1 MKYKV
6 ENKKGQILI
15 KFSIDAAEWNSAIES
30 VYQKSKGKYS
40 MPGFRKG
47 KVPRKVLENA
57 YGKGF
62 FFEDAFNDMFPKYY
76 YEVLDKE
83 TEIFPVD
90 RPDVDVTSIDDK
102 GVKFTALV
110 TVKPEVEL
118 GEYKNLGI
126 EKKVESVKTKEVEA
140 ELNKMADKNARLVS
154 VTDRAVVSGDEV
166 IIDYSGSINGELFAG
181 GTAGKQSL
189 KIGSGMFIPG
199 FEEQVI
205 GMNIGEEKDINVKFP
220 EDYHAE
226 DLKGKDAVFAV
237 KLHEIKAKEMPVMD
251 DEFAKDVSEFDT
263 LKDLK
268 ADIKKRLT
276 KEAKERAEIKFEN
289 DLIAKACENA
299 KVEIPQCMIESQ
311 IDSYVQEFEYQLSY
325 QGIKLDDY
333 LKYTNSTIENLRDI
347 YKDRAAVAVKTRL
360 VMEAI
365 VKAEEI
371 KADKKSVNARIEEI
385 AKQMGKEVDEVKSSM
400 HPSEL
405 EYIENEVISK
415 NVVEFLKKNNVVEK
429 EAE

>member
-6 ENKKGQILI
+6 ENKKGQVLV
-15 KFSIDAAEWNSAIES
+15 KFSIDAKEWDSAIES
-30 VYQKSKGKYS
+30 VYQKTKGRYN

-57 YGKGF
+57 YGKGI

-76 YEVLDKE
+76 SEVLDKE

-102 GVKFTALV
+102 GVKFTALI

-126 EKKVESVKTKEVEA
+126 EKKVESVKAKEVEA

-166 IIDYSGSINGELFAG
+166 IIDYSGKINGELFAG

-205 GMNIGEEKDINVKFP
+205 GMNIGEEKDLNVKFP

-226 DLKGKDAVFAV
+226 DLKGKDAVFTV
-237 KLHEIKAKEMPVMD
+237 KLHEIKAKEMPAMD

-263 LKDLK
+263 IKDLK

-276 KEAKERAEIKFEN
+276 KQAKERAEIKFEN
-289 DLIAKACENA
+289 DLIAKACDNE

-333 LKYTNSTIENLRDI
+333 LKYTNSTIENLREI

-365 VKAEEI
+365 VKADDI
-371 KADKKSVNARIEEI
+371 KADKKSVIARIEEI
-385 AKQMGKEVDEVKSSM
+385 AKQMGKEVDEVKSTM

-415 NVVEFLKKNNVVEK
+415 NVVEFLKKNNVVAK
-429 EAE
+429 DAE

>member
-6 ENKKGQILI
+6 ENKKGQVLV
-15 KFSIDAAEWNSAIES
+15 KFSIDAKEWDSAIES
-30 VYQKSKGKYS
+30 VYQKTKGKYS

-76 YEVLDKE
+76 YEMLDKE

-102 GVKFTALV
+102 GVKFTALI

-126 EKKVESVKTKEVEA
+126 EKKVESVKAKDVEA

-154 VTDRAVVSGDEV
+154 VTDRAVQSGDEV
-166 IIDYSGSINGELFAG
+166 IIDYSGKVDGELFPG

-199 FEEQVI
+199 FEEHVI
-205 GMNIGEEKDINVKFP
+205 GMNIGEEKDLNVKFP
-220 EDYHAE
+220 QDYHAE
-226 DLKGKDAVFAV
+226 DLAGKDAVFTV

-263 LKDLK
+263 IKDLK

-289 DLIAKACENA
+289 EIIAKACENA
-299 KVEIPQCMIESQ
+299 KVEVPQCMIESQ

-333 LKYTNSTIENLRDI
+333 LKYTNSKIEDLRNI

-365 VKAEEI
+365 VKAEDI

-385 AKQMGKEVDEVKSSM
+385 AKQMGKEVDEVKSTM
-400 HPSEL
+400 HPSEI

-415 NVVEFLKKNNVVEK
+415 NVVEFLKKNNVVAK
-429 EAE
+429 DAE

>member
-6 ENKKGQILI
+6 ENKKGQVLV
-15 KFSIDAAEWNSAIES
+15 KFSIDAKEWDSAIES
-30 VYQKSKGKYS
+30 VYQKTKGKYS

-76 YEVLDKE
+76 YEMLDKE

-126 EKKVESVKTKEVEA
+126 EKKVESVKAKEVEA

-154 VTDRAVVSGDEV
+154 VTDRAVQSGDEV
-166 IIDYSGSINGELFAG
+166 IIDYSGKVDGELFPG

-263 LKDLK
+263 IKDLK

-289 DLIAKACENA
+289 EIIAKACENA
-299 KVEIPQCMIESQ
+299 KVEVPQCMIESQ

-333 LKYTNSTIENLRDI
+333 LKYTNSKIEDLRNI

-365 VKAEEI
+365 VKAEDI

-385 AKQMGKEVDEVKSSM
+385 AKQMGKEVDEVKSTM
-400 HPSEL
+400 HPSEI

-415 NVVEFLKKNNVVEK
+415 NVVEFLKKNNVVAK
-429 EAE
+429 DAE

>member
-1 MKYKV
+1 MC
-6 ENKKGQILI
+6 NTNI
-15 KFSIDAAEWNSAIES
+15 A
-30 VYQKSKGKYS
+30 KSY
-40 MPGFRKG
+40 
-47 KVPRKVLENA
+47 A
-57 YGKGF
+57 
-62 FFEDAFNDMFPKYY
+62 
-76 YEVLDKE
+76 
-83 TEIFPVD
+83 
-90 RPDVDVTSIDDK
+90 
-102 GVKFTALV
+102 
-110 TVKPEVEL
+110 
-118 GEYKNLGI
+118 
-126 EKKVESVKTKEVEA
+126 EKKAVKRAAKE
-140 ELNKMADKNARLVS
+140 
-154 VTDRAVVSGDEV
+154 GDEV

-205 GMNIGEEKDINVKFP
+205 GMNIGEEKDLNVKFP

-226 DLKGKDAVFAV
+226 ELKGKDAVFAV
-237 KLHEIKAKEMPVMD
+237 KLHEIKAKEMPAMD

-289 DLIAKACENA
+289 ALIAKACENA
-299 KVEIPQCMIESQ
+299 KVEIPQCMIENEISAN
-311 IDSYVQEFEYQLSY
+311 VQEFEYQLSY

-333 LKYTNSTIENLRDI
+333 LKYTNSKMEDLRNI

-365 VKAEEI
+365 VKAEDI

-385 AKQMGKEVDEVKSSM
+385 AKQMGKEVEEVKASM

-415 NVVEFLKKNNVVEK
+415 NVVEFLKKNNVVAK
-429 EAE
+429 DAE

>member
-102 GVKFTALV
+102 GVKFTALI

>member
-6 ENKKGQILI
+6 ENKKGQVLV
-15 KFSIDAAEWNSAIES
+15 KFSIDAKEWDSAIES
-30 VYQKSKGKYS
+30 VYQKTKGKYS

-76 YEVLDKE
+76 YEMLDKE

-102 GVKFTALV
+102 GVKFTALI

-126 EKKVESVKTKEVEA
+126 EKKVESVKAKDVEA

-154 VTDRAVVSGDEV
+154 VTDRAVQSGDEV
-166 IIDYSGSINGELFAG
+166 IIDYSGKVDGELFPG

-205 GMNIGEEKDINVKFP
+205 GMNIGEEKDLNVKFP
-220 EDYHAE
+220 QDYHAE
-226 DLKGKDAVFAV
+226 DLAGKDAVFTV

-263 LKDLK
+263 IKDLK
-268 ADIKKRLT
+268 ADVKKRLT

-289 DLIAKACENA
+289 EIIAKACENA
-299 KVEIPQCMIESQ
+299 KVEVPQCMIESQ

-333 LKYTNSTIENLRDI
+333 LKYTNSKIEDLRNI

-365 VKAEEI
+365 VKAEDI

-385 AKQMGKEVDEVKSSM
+385 AKQMGKEVDEVKSTM
-400 HPSEL
+400 HPSEI

-415 NVVEFLKKNNVVEK
+415 NVVEFLKKNNVVAK
-429 EAE
+429 DAE

>member
-15 KFSIDAAEWNSAIES
+15 KFSIDAAEWDSAIEG
-30 VYQKSKGKYS
+30 VYQKTKGKYS

-126 EKKVESVKTKEVEA
+126 EKKVESVKAKEVEA

-263 LKDLK
+263 IKDLK

-333 LKYTNSTIENLRDI
+333 LKYTNSRIENLRDI

-415 NVVEFLKKNNVVEK
+415 NVVEFLKKNNVSAK

>member
-6 ENKKGQILI
+6 ENKKGQVLV
-15 KFSIDAAEWNSAIES
+15 KFSIDAKEWESAIES
-30 VYQKSKGKYS
+30 VYQKTKGKYS

-47 KVPRKVLENA
+47 KVPRKVLENT
-57 YGKGF
+57 YGKGL

-76 YEVLDKE
+76 NEMLEKE
-83 TEIFPVD
+83 TEIYPVD
-90 RPDVDVTSIDDK
+90 RPDVDVTAIDDK
-102 GVKFTALV
+102 GVKFTALI

-126 EKKVESVKTKEVEA
+126 EKKVESVKAKDVEA

-154 VTDRAVVSGDEV
+154 VTDRAVQSGDEV
-166 IIDYSGSINGELFAG
+166 IIDYSGKVDGELFAG

-205 GMNIGEEKDINVKFP
+205 GMNIGEEKDLNVKFP

-226 DLKGKDAVFAV
+226 ELKGKDAVFAV
-237 KLHEIKAKEMPVMD
+237 KLHEIKAKEMPAMD

-289 DLIAKACENA
+289 ELIAKACENA
-299 KVEIPQCMIESQ
+299 KVEVPQCMIESQ

-333 LKYTNSTIENLRDI
+333 LKYTNSKMEDLRKI
-347 YKDRAAVAVKTRL
+347 YAERAAVAVKTRL

-365 VKAEEI
+365 VKAEDI
-371 KADKKSVNARIEEI
+371 KADKKSVNARIAELAE
-385 AKQMGKEVDEVKSSM
+385 QMGKSADEVKASM
-400 HPSEL
+400 HPSEM

-415 NVVEFLKKNNVVEK
+415 NVVEFLKKNNVSAK

>member
-6 ENKKGQILI
+6 ENKKGQVLI
-15 KFSIDAAEWNSAIES
+15 KFSIDAQEWESAIES
-30 VYQKSKGKYS
+30 VYQKTKGKYS
-40 MPGFRKG
+40 IPGFRKG
-47 KVPRKVLENA
+47 KVPRVILEKT
-57 YGKGF
+57 YGKGI
-62 FFEDAFNDMFPKYY
+62 FFEDAFNDMFPKHYY
-76 YEVLDKE
+76 DVLEKE
-83 TEIFPVD
+83 TEIYPVD
-90 RPDVDVTSIDDK
+90 RPDVDITSIDDK

-118 GEYKNLGI
+118 GQYTKLGI
-126 EKKVESVKTKEVEA
+126 EKKADSVKVKDVEA
-140 ELNKMADKNARLVS
+140 ELVKMADKNARLVS
-154 VTDRAVVSGDEV
+154 VTDRAVQSGDEV

-205 GMNIGEEKDINVKFP
+205 GMNIGEEKDLNVKFP

-226 DLKGKDAVFAV
+226 ELAGKDAVFAV

-289 DLIAKACENA
+289 ALIEKACENA

-333 LKYTNSTIENLRDI
+333 LKYTNSKVEDLRNV

-365 VKAEEI
+365 VKAEGI

-385 AKQMGKEVDEVKSSM
+385 AKQMGKEVDEVKSTM

-405 EYIENEVISK
+405 EYIENEVISR
-415 NVVEFLKKNNVVEK
+415 NVVEFLKKNNA
-429 EAE
+429 AE

>member
-6 ENKKGQILI
+6 ENKKGQVLV
-15 KFSIDAAEWNSAIES
+15 KFSIDAKEWESAIES
-30 VYQKSKGKYS
+30 VYQKTKGKYS

-126 EKKVESVKTKEVEA
+126 EKKAESVKAKDVEA

-154 VTDRAVVSGDEV
+154 VTDRAVQSGDEV
-166 IIDYSGSINGELFAG
+166 IIDYSGKVDGELFPG

-205 GMNIGEEKDINVKFP
+205 GMNIGEEKDLNVKFP
-220 EDYHAE
+220 QDYHAE
-226 DLKGKDAVFAV
+226 DLAGKDAVFTV

-263 LKDLK
+263 IKDLK

-289 DLIAKACENA
+289 EIIAKACENA
-299 KVEIPQCMIESQ
+299 KVEVPQCMIESQ

>member
-6 ENKKGQILI
+6 ENKKGQVLV
-15 KFSIDAAEWNSAIES
+15 KFSIDAKEWDSAIES
-30 VYQKSKGKYS
+30 VYQKTKGKYS

-76 YEVLDKE
+76 YEMLDKE

-102 GVKFTALV
+102 GVKFTALI

-126 EKKVESVKTKEVEA
+126 EKKVESVKAKDVEA

-154 VTDRAVVSGDEV
+154 VTDRAVQSGDEV
-166 IIDYSGSINGELFAG
+166 IIDYSGKVDGELFPG

-205 GMNIGEEKDINVKFP
+205 GMNIGEEKDLNVKFP
-220 EDYHAE
+220 QDYHAE
-226 DLKGKDAVFAV
+226 DLAGKDAVFTV

-263 LKDLK
+263 IKDLK

-289 DLIAKACENA
+289 EIIAKACENA
-299 KVEIPQCMIESQ
+299 KVEVPQCMIESQ

-333 LKYTNSTIENLRDI
+333 LKYTNSKIEDLRNI

-365 VKAEEI
+365 VKAEDI

-385 AKQMGKEVDEVKSSM
+385 AKQMGKEVDEVKSTM
-400 HPSEL
+400 HPSEI

-415 NVVEFLKKNNVVEK
+415 NVVEFLKKNNVVAK
-429 EAE
+429 DAE

>member
-1 MKYKV
+1 
-6 ENKKGQILI
+6 
-15 KFSIDAAEWNSAIES
+15 
-30 VYQKSKGKYS
+30 
-40 MPGFRKG
+40 
-47 KVPRKVLENA
+47 
-57 YGKGF
+57 
-62 FFEDAFNDMFPKYY
+62 
-76 YEVLDKE
+76 
-83 TEIFPVD
+83 
-90 RPDVDVTSIDDK
+90 
-102 GVKFTALV
+102 
-110 TVKPEVEL
+110 
-118 GEYKNLGI
+118 
-126 EKKVESVKTKEVEA
+126 
-140 ELNKMADKNARLVS
+140 
-154 VTDRAVVSGDEV
+154 
-166 IIDYSGSINGELFAG
+166 
-181 GTAGKQSL
+181 
-189 KIGSGMFIPG
+189 
-199 FEEQVI
+199 
-205 GMNIGEEKDINVKFP
+205 
-220 EDYHAE
+220 
-226 DLKGKDAVFAV
+226 
-237 KLHEIKAKEMPVMD
+237 MD

-263 LKDLK
+263 IKDLK

-289 DLIAKACENA
+289 DLIAKACDNA

-333 LKYTNSTIENLRDI
+333 LKYTNSKAEDLRNI

-365 VKAEEI
+365 VKAESI

-429 EAE
+429 DAE

>member
-6 ENKKGQILI
+6 ENKKGQVLI
-15 KFSIDAAEWNSAIES
+15 KFSIDAKEWDSAIES
-30 VYQKSKGKYS
+30 VYQKTKGKYA

-47 KVPRKVLENA
+47 KVPRKVLEKT
-57 YGKGF
+57 YGVGI

-76 YEVLDKE
+76 SEVLEKE

-90 RPDVDVTSIDDK
+90 RPDVDITSIDDK

-110 TVKPEVEL
+110 PVKPEVEL

-126 EKKVESVKTKEVEA
+126 EKKADSVKAKDVDA
-140 ELNKMADKNARLVS
+140 ELAKMADKNARLVS
-154 VTDRAVVSGDEV
+154 VTDRAVQSGDEV

-205 GMNIGEEKDINVKFP
+205 GMNIGEEKDLNVKFP

-226 DLKGKDAVFAV
+226 ELKGKDAVFAV

-289 DLIAKACENA
+289 ALIAKACENA
-299 KVEIPQCMIESQ
+299 KVEIPQCMIE
-311 IDSYVQEFEYQLSY
+311 
-325 QGIKLDDY
+325 
-333 LKYTNSTIENLRDI
+333 N
-347 YKDRAAVAVKTRL
+347 
-360 VMEAI
+360 
-365 VKAEEI
+365 
-371 KADKKSVNARIEEI
+371 
-385 AKQMGKEVDEVKSSM
+385 
-400 HPSEL
+400 
-405 EYIENEVISK
+405 
-415 NVVEFLKKNNVVEK
+415 
-429 EAE
+429 

>member
-6 ENKKGQILI
+6 ENKKGQVLV
-15 KFSIDAAEWNSAIES
+15 KFSIDAKEWDSAIES
-30 VYQKSKGKYS
+30 VYQKTKGRYN

-57 YGKGF
+57 YGKGI

-76 YEVLDKE
+76 SEVLDKE

-102 GVKFTALV
+102 GVKFTALI

-126 EKKVESVKTKEVEA
+126 EKKVESVKAKEVEA

-166 IIDYSGSINGELFAG
+166 IIDYSGKINGELFAG

-205 GMNIGEEKDINVKFP
+205 GMNIGEEKDLNVKFP

-226 DLKGKDAVFAV
+226 DLKGKDAVFTV
-237 KLHEIKAKEMPVMD
+237 KLHEIKAKEMPAMD

-263 LKDLK
+263 IKDLK

-276 KEAKERAEIKFEN
+276 KEAKERAEIKYEN
-289 DLIAKACENA
+289 DLIAKACDNA

-385 AKQMGKEVDEVKSSM
+385 AKQMGKEADEVKSSM

-415 NVVEFLKKNNVVEK
+415 NVVEFLKKNNVVAK
-429 EAE
+429 DAE